1 MANIDIKIENI
12 NEIRAAFRKAPLVMT
27 QNLDRAI
34 KRSLLSIQ
42 AISMR
47 NTPVRTGRLRA
58 SHTTRFTPLMGVLQ
72 PTAHYAIYVHD
83 GTRFMK
89 ARPFLAN
96 AVKTQNAEVQ
106 DNFKKAVRDTL
117 DTIARES
124 R

>member
-47 NTPVRTGRLRA
+47 NTPVRTGQLRA

-106 DNFKKAVRDTL
+106 DNFKKAVQDTL